1 MLYSKPNNLIA
12 FKIYPCIE
20 DKDTQ
25 SVINFFNS
33 YSFFHAMEP
42 FFTLPMKGIP
52 LCVIYLKD
60 NRLALC
66 LSCDPSVIVLDPSND
81 FHVDLKIPGKKYD
94 YANSIA
100 EMETLSQLQMTN

>member
-1 MLYSKPNNLIA
+1 MGNIGELMLYSKPNNIIA

-81 FHVDLKIPGKKYD
+81 FHV
-94 YANSIA
+94 
-100 EMETLSQLQMTN
+100 ETLSQSQMTNQFMCIA

>member
-1 MLYSKPNNLIA
+1 
-12 FKIYPCIE
+12 
-20 DKDTQ
+20 
-25 SVINFFNS
+25 
-33 YSFFHAMEP
+33 MEP

-60 NRLALC
+60 NRLSLC
-66 LSCDPSVIVLDPSND
+66 LSCDSSVIVLDPSNV
-81 FHVDLKIPGKKYD
+81 FHVDLKIPGKKDD